1 MWQTKQLVLHGAI
14 ILLIGFACGAPMGRS
29 IVRRKSEDTVR
40 AWRVAHSSLVMGGIL
55 LLAIAGVVE
64 HLRLGGWALSLLA
77 VSFIGSSY
85 AFAISLPLGAH
96 YGFRGL
102 TPAPPLLNRVV
113 YAGNILG
120 IAGFFVGALLLIWGA
135 CAGL

>member
-1 MWQTKQLVLHGAI
+1 MWRQQLVVHGAV

-29 IVRRKSEDTVR
+29 IVRRKSEETVR

-55 LLAIAGVVE
+55 LLALAGVVE
-64 HLRLGGWALSLLA
+64 YLRLGSWALFLLA
-77 VSFIGSSY
+77 LSFIASSY

-96 YGFRGL
+96 YGVRGL
-102 TPAPPLLNRVV
+102 TSAPPPVNQVV
-113 YAGNILG
+113 YAGNMLG
-120 IAGFFVGALLLIWGA
+120 ITGFFAGALLLLWGA

>member
-1 MWQTKQLVLHGAI
+1 MWQKHLILHGAV
-14 ILLIGFACGAPMGRS
+14 ILLIGFACGTPMGRS

-55 LLAIAGVVE
+55 LLALAGVVE
-64 HLRLGGWALSLLA
+64 HLRLGNWALVLLA

-102 TPAPPLLNRVV
+102 TSAPPLLNRVV
-113 YAGNILG
+113 YSGNLLG
-120 IAGFFVGALLLIWGA
+120 SIGFFIGALLLVWGA
-135 CAGL
+135 YAGL